1 MTPKNDVMSG
11 EPIEFR
17 CLQCGECCRR
27 LLIDSHLIRKGL
39 PLFSDEHGLFPG
51 ELIRPGV
58 GIGQPGEPDFRIISY
73 QMTEMVC
80 PHMEEG
86 SCSIWQT
93 RPVVCRSY
101 PYMPVITQGGYV
113 TRDVSL
119 ECTSLMMEAARRHG
133 VFKLD
138 ERSLEGEVKALEKL
152 SEITVEAV
160 ENLDEAWFYDL
171 RGERWI
177 RFERLKSL
185 T

>member
-1 MTPKNDVMSG
+1 
-11 EPIEFR
+11 
-17 CLQCGECCRR
+17 
-27 LLIDSHLIRKGL
+27 
-39 PLFSDEHGLFPG
+39 
-51 ELIRPGV
+51 
-58 GIGQPGEPDFRIISY
+58 
-73 QMTEMVC
+73 
-80 PHMEEG
+80 
-86 SCSIWQT
+86 
-93 RPVVCRSY
+93 
-101 PYMPVITQGGYV
+101 MPVITQGGYV
-113 TRDVSL
+113 TREVSL

-177 RFERLKSL
+177 RFERPKSL

>member
-1 MTPKNDVMSG
+1 MSG

-80 PHMEEG
+80 PHLEEG

-113 TRDVSL
+113 TREVSL

>member
-1 MTPKNDVMSG
+1 MQDVMSG

-58 GIGQPGEPDFRIISY
+58 GIGQPGEPDFRVISY

-80 PHMEEG
+80 PHLEEG

-113 TRDVSL
+113 TREVSL

-138 ERSLEGEVKALEKL
+138 ERSLEGEVKALDKL

>member
-1 MTPKNDVMSG
+1 MSG

-27 LLIDSHLIRKGL
+27 LLIDSRLIRKGL

-80 PHMEEG
+80 PHLEEG

-113 TRDVSL
+113 TREVSL

-171 RGERWI
+171 RGEKWI